1 MAPWDI
7 WIYPASAVAAWP
19 LSYLV
24 TKLEKSAANRIYLVN
39 CCIRFGLAFMMALY
53 GLSKIMGQQFALSH
67 SDLDQ
72 RIGQATGAMKT
83 WAFFGHSS
91 LYEAI
96 LGWGE
101 VAGAW
106 LILFH
111 QTVLPGAALL
121 AIMLVNI
128 AIANFTH
135 DIGVR
140 ANSCLYLAQAC
151 LLLWP
156 DRLRIVKFLQ
166 GKYVPDRAVPDV
178 RTRRRMLLQ
187 GGRWA
192 TLILS
197 TSYLAFNQW
206 MFYKYRPAP
215 HPLVGIW
222 RCRVPSPIL
231 RLRFDNERKGSLES
245 VGADRVEFNYNFS
258 SAQSTLEFME
268 ADTKRVLQIRL
279 LSSGEVELRDESGQA
294 SLFQRADAL

>member
-1 MAPWDI
+1 
-7 WIYPASAVAAWP
+7 
-19 LSYLV
+19 
-24 TKLEKSAANRIYLVN
+24 
-39 CCIRFGLAFMMALY
+39 MMALY
-53 GLSKIMGQQFALSH
+53 GLSKVMGQQFALSH
-67 SDLDQ
+67 SDLDG
-72 RIGQATGAMKT
+72 RIGQATGAVKT

-91 LYEAI
+91 LYEAT

-101 VAGAW
+101 VAGSW

-156 DRLRIVKFLQ
+156 ERLRISRFLR
-166 GKYVPDRAVPDV
+166 GKYVPERVVPDV
-178 RTRRRMLLQ
+178 RTRRWMLLL

-192 TLILS
+192 TLVLS
-197 TSYLAFNQW
+197 ISYLAFNQW
-206 MFYKYRPAP
+206 MLYKHRPAP

-245 VGADRVEFNYNFS
+245 VGADRVEFNYEFS
-258 SAQSTLEFME
+258 SAQSTLEFVE